1 MKERFTPGQR
11 RTLLLCALSYTVAYL
26 GRMNLSASL
35 PGVQAALQLSETQA
49 GVFQTVTALVYAVG
63 QIVNGTLVDK
73 VSARRSIGLGLILS
87 AVCNAAFGLAHSY
100 AWMVVIWALNGA
112 AQSMLWTPIVKLTAT
127 WCSGRKRERASFTL
141 SVAVILGHLA
151 AWALSGMLASRLNW
165 RYSYLVPA
173 CVMTLMGILSWLLLR
188 DRSADMQNEQTAQPA
203 QQAEAMPLRQLLCG
217 TGLIALL
224 LCCVCN
230 GFVRDG
236 VATWAPTILTDS
248 LQGQTIDPT
257 LVSLVIPVLNLA
269 GLVLVRRCYRML
281 HGNTRSAVCL
291 FLGVSAVMAGLLLWQ
306 NNAIA
311 CVLLMGMCCAANYGV
326 APMVDTLT
334 PMEYEKAGRVGL
346 VAGLTDSSIYLG
358 SALAGVATGA
368 LSDVAG
374 WPGVYSL
381 WMIVSLAGVGFAALS
396 IAGGKRLRAGE

>member
-11 RTLLLCALSYTVAYL
+11 RTLLLCTLSYTVAYL

-151 AWALSGMLASRLNW
+151 AWALSGMLTSRLN
-165 RYSYLVPA
+165 
-173 CVMTLMGILSWLLLR
+173 
-188 DRSADMQNEQTAQPA
+188 
-203 QQAEAMPLRQLLCG
+203 
-217 TGLIALL
+217 
-224 LCCVCN
+224 
-230 GFVRDG
+230 
-236 VATWAPTILTDS
+236 
-248 LQGQTIDPT
+248 
-257 LVSLVIPVLNLA
+257 
-269 GLVLVRRCYRML
+269 
-281 HGNTRSAVCL
+281 
-291 FLGVSAVMAGLLLWQ
+291 
-306 NNAIA
+306 
-311 CVLLMGMCCAANYGV
+311 
-326 APMVDTLT
+326 
-334 PMEYEKAGRVGL
+334 
-346 VAGLTDSSIYLG
+346 
-358 SALAGVATGA
+358 
-368 LSDVAG
+368 
-374 WPGVYSL
+374 
-381 WMIVSLAGVGFAALS
+381 
-396 IAGGKRLRAGE
+396 

>member
-11 RTLLLCALSYTVAYL
+11 RT
-26 GRMNLSASL
+26 
-35 PGVQAALQLSETQA
+35 
-49 GVFQTVTALVYAVG
+49 
-63 QIVNGTLVDK
+63 
-73 VSARRSIGLGLILS
+73 
-87 AVCNAAFGLAHSY
+87 
-100 AWMVVIWALNGA
+100 
-112 AQSMLWTPIVKLTAT
+112 
-127 WCSGRKRERASFTL
+127 
-141 SVAVILGHLA
+141 
-151 AWALSGMLASRLNW
+151 
-165 RYSYLVPA
+165 
-173 CVMTLMGILSWLLLR
+173 
-188 DRSADMQNEQTAQPA
+188 
-203 QQAEAMPLRQLLCG
+203 
-217 TGLIALL
+217 LL

-291 FLGVSAVMAGLLLWQ
+291 FLGVSAVMAGLLLLQ

-311 CVLLMGMCCAANYGV
+311 CVLLMGLCCAANYGV

-358 SALAGVATGA
+358 SALAGV
-368 LSDVAG
+368 
-374 WPGVYSL
+374 
-381 WMIVSLAGVGFAALS
+381 GFAALS
-396 IAGGKRLRAGE
+396 IAGGRRLRAGE